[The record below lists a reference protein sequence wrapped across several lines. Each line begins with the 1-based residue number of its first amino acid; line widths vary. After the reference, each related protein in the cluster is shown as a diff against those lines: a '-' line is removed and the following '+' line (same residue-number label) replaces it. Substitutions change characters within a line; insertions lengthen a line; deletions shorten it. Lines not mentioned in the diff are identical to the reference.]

1 MKKKNK
7 TRRRSRNKALK
18 AANTNGFIK
27 SSTLIKYNLAEA
39 QIVPLVNIEGIQLDA
54 GTGEIQ
60 WLNCIGNENFTIY
73 KKVINQNSLDDFLTV
88 LLDTASQRNKLVE
101 LDNCFFFSLQSVN
114 ESSLNNIQLETINFV
129 VSPHFVWSIQEFTG
143 DPFDNIRQRIIE
155 NQGIVRSKKCDYLV
169 FIIVEA
175 VIDNYFSAYEE
186 LAASLDLLINQ
197 KLNGRD
203 SNVLKAL
210 ENKRKVFFQIKK
222 AAAGLKESVS
232 HINTLDLAIF
242 DEFNDKYFFELKEQS
257 SSLIDSI
264 DNELQRIESAMN
276 LFFSLQNSRLNEIMK
291 TLTIITVVFI
301 PLSFV
306 TGFYGMNFE
315 SMPGLKS
322 HNGFYITISTM
333 FSLVLLI
340 LYYFKRRNWF

>member
-7 TRRRSRNKALK
+7 TRRRSRKKVSKAI
-18 AANTNGFIK
+18 NTEDFLK
-27 SSTLIKYNLAEA
+27 SSTLIKYNLAQAE
-39 QIVPLVNIEGIQLDA
+39 IVTLENIESVKLDEGN
-54 GTGEIQ
+54 GTIQ
-60 WLNCIGNENFTIY
+60 WLNCIGNDNFLIY
-73 KKVINQNSLDDFLTV
+73 KNIINQNGLDDFLIV
-88 LLDTASQRNKLVE
+88 LLDIATQRNKLVE

-114 ESSLNNIQLETINFV
+114 EKGKDAIELETINFV
-129 VSPHFVWSIQEFTG
+129 VSPHFVWSIQEFAG
-143 DPFDNIRQRIIE
+143 DPFDNIRQRILG

-175 VIDNYFSAYEE
+175 IIDNYFSAYEE
-186 LAASLDLLINQ
+186 LAAGLDVLINK

-203 SNVLKAL
+203 INVLKSL
-210 ENKRKVFFQIKK
+210 ENKRKIFFQIKK

-242 DEFNDKYFFELKEQS
+242 DGFNDKYFFELKEQS
-257 SSLIDSI
+257 SSLIDSV
-264 DNELQRIESAMN
+264 DNELQRIESAIN
-276 LFFSLQNSRLNEIMK
+276 LFFSLQSSRLNEIMK
-291 TLTIITVVFI
+291 TLTILTVVFI

-315 SMPGLKS
+315 NMPGLKS
-322 HNGFYITISTM
+322 HNGFYIAISTM
-333 FSLVLLI
+333 FTLVLVI